1 MTSFASRVSSYAM
14 QARLA
19 EMRDGAPA
27 LQVTSMML
35 GPDRFLEWAHAV
47 GYTQDRRL
55 RGLLSPVAPE
65 KLRAK
70 TAAPEEEIF
79 LWTGFID
86 LANFFAVY
94 ERVAGKRPER
104 ILDFGCGCG
113 RLTRYLDMM
122 EGISAHAV
130 EVNPSLA
137 TWCQENLKRVRT
149 LQNTPDP
156 AMPIETASLDF
167 VYALSIFTHFSLA
180 RTDAWRAEMARVLQ
194 PGGILLLTTH
204 GTTALDIIA
213 TSSVHQGMFSL
224 TSTEAQVLKQR
235 LAAENYIY
243 LPYDRATVHFAN
255 AGADYGNSFVDA
267 EFLKHRWND
276 ANFECVEHIPGGLRG
291 WQDIVVLRRK

>member
-1 MTSFASRVSSYAM
+1 M

-19 EMRDGAPA
+19 KMRDGAPA

-55 RGLLSPVAPE
+55 RGLVSPVAP
-65 KLRAK
+65 KRLRAK

-86 LANFFAVY
+86 LANFFAVF
-94 ERVAGKRPER
+94 ERVAGQHPQR

-122 EGISAHAV
+122 DGISAHAV
-130 EVNPSLA
+130 DVNPKLA
-137 TWCQENLKRVRT
+137 RWCQNNLKRVRT
-149 LQNTPDP
+149 LQNAPDP

-167 VYALSIFTHFSLA
+167 VYALSIFTHFSRE

-213 TSSVHQGMFSL
+213 TSAVHQGMFSL
-224 TSTEAQVLKQR
+224 NSAEAQSLKQR
-235 LAAENYIY
+235 LTTEHYIY
-243 LPYDRATVHFAN
+243 LPYDGATVQFAN

-267 EFLKHRWND
+267 DFLKQNWND
-276 ANFECVEHIPGGLRG
+276 TNFEFVEHIPGGLRG